1 MYTGG
6 ILLKKRN
13 RVVAWIFSFLFF
25 VPGFNHNVHAIGDI
39 NILIVGDQGVGKSTL
54 LHRLVTQNFNEPIS
68 KEEVQKEEY
77 EHGKI
82 CPCKSDY
89 RIKIVEMDI
98 NDKDLTEEYANYL
111 YQNANIIIH
120 MSHVSS
126 IPNKQIISDWYDEF
140 VRVIL
145 KGQQE
150 QNPELVQSIFNDLE
164 AVDDSKISSI
174 CDFRADPEDISHC
187 NAWFSPLQ
195 LAGKIGYII
204 FVVNGSD
211 SFNTFDECQELWRFI
226 GTFPNARSI
235 LTFDSISSNGD
246 GDTIHGVRKGLV
258 TLNEWIHTK
267 STLSNF
273 GAFDDEKKKLFYK
286 KYHHKPRRHNLEHG
300 ETPGFTDTTSLGAEA
315 YTNSSPTRGHNNNL
329 KISKP
334 TKCFFC
340 SCIVN
345 GILLLISFV
354 TDLMCC
360 KSDSDEENLINKGK

>member
-235 LTFDSISSNGD
+235 LTFDSISSKGD
-246 GDTIHGVRKGLV
+246 GDTIHGVQKELV
-258 TLNEWIHTK
+258 TLNDWVHSK

-273 GAFDDEKKKLFYK
+273 KAYDDFEKKKTFYHQNQENLNSLK
-286 KYHHKPRRHNLEHG
+286 NGSQKP
-300 ETPGFTDTTSLGAEA
+300 FS
-315 YTNSSPTRGHNNNL
+315 NSNPRQKAR

-334 TKCFFC
+334 TKCFCC
-340 SCIVN
+340 SCIVS

-354 TDLMCC
+354 TDLMRCE
-360 KSDSDEENLINKGK
+360 SDSDEENLINKGK

>member
-1 MYTGG
+1 
-6 ILLKKRN
+6 
-13 RVVAWIFSFLFF
+13 
-25 VPGFNHNVHAIGDI
+25 
-39 NILIVGDQGVGKSTL
+39 
-54 LHRLVTQNFNEPIS
+54 
-68 KEEVQKEEY
+68 
-77 EHGKI
+77 
-82 CPCKSDY
+82 
-89 RIKIVEMDI
+89 
-98 NDKDLTEEYANYL
+98 
-111 YQNANIIIH
+111 
-120 MSHVSS
+120 MSHVSH
-126 IPNKQIISDWYDEF
+126 IPTKQVVSDWYDEF
-140 VRVIL
+140 VRIIL

-300 ETPGFTDTTSLGAEA
+300 ETPGFTDTTSLGSEA
-315 YTNSSPTRGHNNNL
+315 YTDSSPTRGHNNNL

-334 TKCFFC
+334 TKCFLC

-360 KSDSDEENLINKGK
+360 ESDSDEENLINKGK

>member
-25 VPGFNHNVHAIGDI
+25 VPGFNHNVHADGNI

-54 LHRLVTQNFNEPIS
+54 LHRLVTQNFNKPIS
-68 KEEVQKEEY
+68 EEEVQNEGY

-82 CPCKSDY
+82 CPCKNDY
-89 RIKIVEMDI
+89 RIKIAEMDFG
-98 NDKDLTEEYANYL
+98 EEGIDYF

-120 MSHVSS
+120 MSHVSH
-126 IPNKQIISDWYDEF
+126 IPTKQVVSDWYDEF
-140 VRVIL
+140 VRIIL

-150 QNPELVQSIFNDLE
+150 QNPELVQSIFDDLK
-164 AVDDSKISSI
+164 ALDDYEEISSI
-174 CDFRADPEDISHC
+174 DGFRANPEDISYRH
-187 NAWFSPLQ
+187 AWFSPLQ

-235 LTFDSISSNGD
+235 LTFDSISSKGD

-273 GAFDDEKKKLFYK
+273 GAFDDKKKNLFYR
-286 KYHHKPRRHNLEHG
+286 KYHHNPRRHNLEHG
-300 ETPGFTDTTSLGAEA
+300 ETPGFTDTTSFCAET
-315 YTNSSPTRGHNNNL
+315 YTNSSPTRKHNNNHL

-340 SCIVN
+340 SCIVS

-360 KSDSDEENLINKGK
+360 ESDSDEENLINK